1 MNLAL
6 RLARRELR
14 GGLAGFRIFIACL
27 TLGVA
32 VIAGVG
38 SLSAS
43 LDAALRN
50 DARTLL
56 GGDVDFHLFH
66 RPASAA
72 ERAYL
77 DRAGRVSEADDMRA
91 MARNADG
98 SQRSLIQLKAVDA
111 AYPLYG
117 SVTLDPPQT
126 LSDALALR
134 DGHWGA
140 VAAEGLFQKLG
151 VKPGDLVRIGDGVF
165 QLRAVLVHEPDALSG
180 TFDLGPKVTLAL
192 PALPSTGLIQPGA
205 LVGYGYRVRL
215 PPGGDEPAFAAR
227 IKADLPDAAWR
238 IRGFADAAPSLQR
251 LLDRLTV
258 FLTLVGLTAL
268 LVGGVGIG
276 NAVRAYLNEK
286 LPSIAALKC
295 LGASRRLVF
304 TCYLLQVLA
313 LAAAGIALGLV
324 LGAAMPFIVAPFLP
338 SSLPVGPQL
347 GLYWRPLATAA
358 LDGLLATLAF
368 ALWPLGIACEVRA
381 ASLFR
386 LLVEPP
392 GRAPP
397 GWIIAA
403 IALSGLGLGAL
414 AVLTAPER
422 VTSLWFVA
430 GAAGALLAF
439 QLLARGLMALAR
451 ILWPRRASLRLAL
464 ANLHRPGAPTSG
476 VVASLGLGLAV
487 LVAIVLVRGNA
498 ASEFG
503 EIMPQRAPSF
513 FFIDI
518 QPDQVADFD
527 KLLATMPGVE
537 EIARMPSLRGRI
549 DRLNGVPVE
558 KAQIAPEAEWAVRSE
573 RGLTYAALPPE
584 GSRVVEGQWWPK
596 DYNGPPLISL
606 DANLARGMNLKPGD
620 TMTLNVLGRE
630 LTATLSNL
638 REIDWTSL
646 GLNFAI
652 VLSPGTLEGAPETDI
667 ATARTAPENETALE
681 TAVTDRFPNVSAIAV
696 RDVLTSLSAIVDAI
710 ARAMTAAASIAIA
723 AGVLVLAGAIAAG
736 RKRRIYEAVLLK
748 VLGAERKGILK
759 GFIWEY
765 GLLGAASAALA
776 GAIGTLMA
784 YVTLTRIMHVPW
796 QFLPLPVTLTLV
808 LAVLAILAFGW
819 LGTGRALAAK
829 AADYLRNE

>member
-1 MNLAL
+1 MRLAL

-27 TLGVA
+27 ALGVA

-38 SLSAS
+38 SLAAGIDAS
-43 LDAALRN
+43 LRN
-50 DARTLL
+50 DARALL

-72 ERAYL
+72 EKSYL
-77 DRAGRVSEADDMRA
+77 ARAGTVSEADDMRA
-91 MARNADG
+91 MARTEDG
-98 SQRSLIQLKAVDA
+98 SQRSLIQLKAVDG

-117 SVTLDPPQT
+117 EVMLDPPQS
-126 LSDALALR
+126 LGDALAFR
-134 DGHWGA
+134 GGYWGA
-140 VAAEGLFQKLG
+140 AAAAGLFQKLG
-151 VKPGDLVRIGDGVF
+151 LKQGDLIRIGEGVF
-165 QLRAVLVHEPDALSG
+165 QLRAILVHEPDALSG

-215 PPGGDEPAFAAR
+215 PPGSDEARFAAR
-227 IKADLPDAAWR
+227 AKADLPDAAWR
-238 IRGFADAAPSLQR
+238 IRGFGDAAPSLQR

-295 LGASRRLVF
+295 LGAPQSLVF
-304 TCYLLQVLA
+304 ACYLLQILA
-313 LAAAGIALGLV
+313 LAALGIALGLV
-324 LGAAMPFIVAPFLP
+324 LGAAAPFIVAPFLP
-338 SSLPVGPQL
+338 ASLPVGPLL
-347 GLYWRPLATAA
+347 GVYWQPLALAA

-368 ALWPLGIACEVRA
+368 ALWPLGIACKVQA

-392 GRAPP
+392 GKPP
-397 GWIIAA
+397 GWVVVA

-414 AVLTAPER
+414 AVLAAPER

-439 QLLARGLMALAR
+439 QLLARGLIALAR
-451 ILWPRRASLRLAL
+451 RLRPRRASLRLAL
-464 ANLHRPGAPTSG
+464 ANLRRPGAPTSG

-487 LVAIVLVRGNA
+487 LVAIVLVRGNVA
-498 ASEFG
+498 D
-503 EIMPQRAPSF
+503 EIGDTLPQRAPSF

-518 QPDQVADFD
+518 QPDQVKDFNQ
-527 KLLATMPGVE
+527 LLASMPGVE
-537 EIARMPSLRGRI
+537 EIALVPSLRGRI
-549 DRLNGVPVE
+549 DKLNGVPVE
-558 KAQIAPEAEWAVRSE
+558 RARIAPEAEWAVRSE
-573 RGLTYAALPPE
+573 RGLTYAAYPPA
-584 GSRVVEGQWWPK
+584 GSRIVAGQWWPK
-596 DYNGPPLISL
+596 DYRGPPLVSL

-620 TMTLNVLGRE
+620 TMTLNVLGRA
-630 LTATLSNL
+630 LTATISNL

-652 VLSPGTLEGAPETDI
+652 VLSPGALDGAPQTDI
-667 ATARTAPENETALE
+667 ATARTSPERETALE
-681 TAVTDRFPNVSAIAV
+681 VAVTDRFPNVSAIDV
-696 RDVLTSLSAIVDAI
+696 RDVLTRLSAIVAAI
-710 ARAMTAAASIAIA
+710 AQAMSAAASLAIA

-736 RKRRIYEAVLLK
+736 RKRRIYESVLLK
-748 VLGAERKGILK
+748 VLGAERKSVRA
-759 GFIWEY
+759 GFVWEY
-765 GLLGAASAALA
+765 GLLGLAAAILA

-784 YVTLTRIMHVPW
+784 YVTLTRIMHTSW
-796 QFLPLPVTLTLV
+796 QFLPLPVAVTLALS
-808 LAVLAILAFGW
+808 VLAILGLGW
-819 LGTGRALAAK
+819 LGTARALGAK
-829 AADYLRNE
+829 AAGYLRNE

>member
-1 MNLAL
+1 MNLAF

-14 GGLAGFRIFIACL
+14 GGLTGFRIFIACL
-27 TLGVA
+27 ALGVA

-50 DARTLL
+50 DAQALL
-56 GGDVDFHLFH
+56 GGDIDFHLFH

-98 SQRSLIQLKAVDA
+98 SRRSLIQLKAVDS

-117 SVTLDPPQT
+117 SVTLDPPQN
-126 LSDALALR
+126 LSDALAWR

-140 VAAEGLFQKLG
+140 VAAAGLYQKLG
-151 VKPGDLVRIGDGVF
+151 LKPGDLIRIGDGVF
-165 QLRAVLVHEPDALSG
+165 QLRAILVHEPDALSG

-192 PALPSTGLIQPGA
+192 PALSSTGLIQPGA
-205 LVGYGYRVRL
+205 LVGYGYRVKL
-215 PPGGDEPAFAAR
+215 EHGDDEAAFAAR
-227 IKADLPDAAWR
+227 AKADLPDAAWR

-295 LGASRRLVF
+295 LGASRRLIF
-304 TCYLLQVLA
+304 ACYLLQILA

-324 LGAAMPFIVAPFLP
+324 LGAASPFIVAPFLP
-338 SSLPVGPQL
+338 ASLPVGPQL
-347 GLYWRPLATAA
+347 GLYWQPLATAA

-368 ALWPLGIACEVRA
+368 ALWPLGIACEVNA

-386 LLVEPP
+386 LLIEPA
-392 GRAPP
+392 GKVPP
-397 GWIIAA
+397 VRVIAA

-451 ILWPRRASLRLAL
+451 ILRPRRASLRLAL

-487 LVAIVLVRGNA
+487 LVSIVLVRGNA

-503 EIMPQRAPSF
+503 EIMPQRAPSY

-518 QPDQVADFD
+518 QPDQAADFD
-527 KLLATMPGVE
+527 KLLAALPGVQ
-537 EIARMPSLRGRI
+537 EIARVPSLRGRI

-584 GSRVVEGQWWPK
+584 GSRVIEGQWWPK
-596 DYNGPPLISL
+596 DYSGPPLISL
-606 DANLARGMNLKPGD
+606 DVNLARGMNLKPGD

-630 LTATLSNL
+630 LTATIANL

-652 VLSPGTLEGAPETDI
+652 VLSPGSLDGAPETDI
-667 ATARTAPENETALE
+667 ATARAAPENETALE
-681 TAVTDRFPNVSAIAV
+681 VAVTDRFPNVSAIAV

-723 AGVLVLAGAIAAG
+723 AGVLVLAGAFASG

-784 YVTLTRIMHVPW
+784 YVTLTRIMRVPW
-796 QFLPLPVTLTLV
+796 QFLPLPVALTLV

-819 LGTGRALAAK
+819 LGTGRALSAK

>member
-1 MNLAL
+1 
-6 RLARRELR
+6 
-14 GGLAGFRIFIACL
+14 
-27 TLGVA
+27 
-32 VIAGVG
+32 
-38 SLSAS
+38 
-43 LDAALRN
+43 
-50 DARTLL
+50 
-56 GGDVDFHLFH
+56 
-66 RPASAA
+66 
-72 ERAYL
+72 
-77 DRAGRVSEADDMRA
+77 
-91 MARNADG
+91 
-98 SQRSLIQLKAVDA
+98 
-111 AYPLYG
+111 
-117 SVTLDPPQT
+117 
-126 LSDALALR
+126 
-134 DGHWGA
+134 
-140 VAAEGLFQKLG
+140 
-151 VKPGDLVRIGDGVF
+151 
-165 QLRAVLVHEPDALSG
+165 
-180 TFDLGPKVTLAL
+180 
-192 PALPSTGLIQPGA
+192 
-205 LVGYGYRVRL
+205 
-215 PPGGDEPAFAAR
+215 
-227 IKADLPDAAWR
+227 
-238 IRGFADAAPSLQR
+238 
-251 LLDRLTV
+251 LDRLTV

-304 TCYLLQVLA
+304 ACYLLQVLA
-313 LAAAGIALGLV
+313 LATAGIALGLV

-397 GWIIAA
+397 GWIIVA

-439 QLLARGLMALAR
+439 RLLARGLMALAR
-451 ILWPRRASLRLAL
+451 ILRPRRASLRLAL

-558 KAQIAPEAEWAVRSE
+558 QAQIAPEAEWAVRSE

-652 VLSPGTLEGAPETDI
+652 VLSPGSLEGAPETDI

-723 AGVLVLAGAIAAG
+723 AGVLVLAGAIASG

-796 QFLPLPVTLTLV
+796 QFLPLPVALTLV

>member
-1 MNLAL
+1 
-6 RLARRELR
+6 
-14 GGLAGFRIFIACL
+14 
-27 TLGVA
+27 
-32 VIAGVG
+32 
-38 SLSAS
+38 
-43 LDAALRN
+43 
-50 DARTLL
+50 
-56 GGDVDFHLFH
+56 
-66 RPASAA
+66 
-72 ERAYL
+72 
-77 DRAGRVSEADDMRA
+77 
-91 MARNADG
+91 
-98 SQRSLIQLKAVDA
+98 
-111 AYPLYG
+111 
-117 SVTLDPPQT
+117 
-126 LSDALALR
+126 
-134 DGHWGA
+134 
-140 VAAEGLFQKLG
+140 
-151 VKPGDLVRIGDGVF
+151 
-165 QLRAVLVHEPDALSG
+165 
-180 TFDLGPKVTLAL
+180 
-192 PALPSTGLIQPGA
+192 
-205 LVGYGYRVRL
+205 
-215 PPGGDEPAFAAR
+215 
-227 IKADLPDAAWR
+227 
-238 IRGFADAAPSLQR
+238 
-251 LLDRLTV
+251 
-258 FLTLVGLTAL
+258 
-268 LVGGVGIG
+268 
-276 NAVRAYLNEK
+276 
-286 LPSIAALKC
+286 
-295 LGASRRLVF
+295 
-304 TCYLLQVLA
+304 
-313 LAAAGIALGLV
+313 
-324 LGAAMPFIVAPFLP
+324 
-338 SSLPVGPQL
+338 LPVGPQL
-347 GLYWRPLATAA
+347 GLYWQPLATAA

-386 LLVEPP
+386 LLIEP
-392 GRAPP
+392 ADKVPP
-397 GWIIAA
+397 VWVIAA

-439 QLLARGLMALAR
+439 QLLARGVIALAR
-451 ILWPRRASLRLAL
+451 ILRPRRASLRLAL

-487 LVAIVLVRGNA
+487 LVSIVLVRGNA

-503 EIMPQRAPSF
+503 EILPQRAPSF

-518 QPDQVADFD
+518 QPDQAADFD
-527 KLLATMPGVE
+527 KLLASLPGVE
-537 EIARMPSLRGRI
+537 EIARVPSLRGRI
-549 DRLNGVPVE
+549 DQLNGMAVE

-584 GSRVVEGQWWPK
+584 DSRVIEGQWWPK
-596 DYNGPPLISL
+596 DYSGPPLISL

-630 LTATLSNL
+630 LTATIANL

-652 VLSPGTLEGAPETDI
+652 VLSPGSLDGAPETDI

-681 TAVTDRFPNVSAIAV
+681 AAVTDRFPNVSAIAV

-723 AGVLVLAGAIAAG
+723 AGVLVLAGAIASG

-748 VLGAERKGILK
+748 VLGAERKGVLK
-759 GFIWEY
+759 GFVWEY

-784 YVTLTRIMHVPW
+784 YVTLTRIMRVPW
-796 QFLPLPVTLTLV
+796 QFLPVPVALTLV